1 MSCRTRREHGVLR
14 ERSRFHAPGMCLWL
28 EQPPTGSFIDI
39 ILSCLLACCFSL
51 SSLAKSISS
60 VFLFFFFFIKPLL
73 PFAVRPGLIPGEQE
87 RSGEGGRQIEGITA
101 EGAGV
106 SQAGLE
112 QQRTNPQVSQ
122 GRSPC
127 PEGPTRPFQQGSA
140 TESAPGAPKQQTKFL
155 WVFENVLG
163 DSGTLL
169 PGC

>member
-1 MSCRTRREHGVLR
+1 MRRECACGWNSHQRALLLIL
-14 ERSRFHAPGMCLWL
+14 FCLVCS
-28 EQPPTGSFIDI
+28 PAVSP
-39 ILSCLLACCFSL
+39 CLHWQNQSLL
-51 SSLAKSISS
+51 SS
-60 VFLFFFFFIKPLL
+60 FFFFFIKPLL

-101 EGAGV
+101 EGTGV

-112 QQRTNPQVSQ
+112 QQRTNPQVPQ
-122 GRSPC
+122 GRFPC

-140 TESAPGAPKQQTKFL
+140 TESAPGAPKQQTKIL